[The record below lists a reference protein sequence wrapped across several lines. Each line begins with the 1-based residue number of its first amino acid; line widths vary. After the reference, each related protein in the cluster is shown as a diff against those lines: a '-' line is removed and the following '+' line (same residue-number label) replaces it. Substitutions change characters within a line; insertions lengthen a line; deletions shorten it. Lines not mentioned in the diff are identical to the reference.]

1 MYTILK
7 NITLSAE
14 EEWISRARA
23 KAAAEKSTLNELFR
37 RWLRQYVER
46 GRTENEIDMVMD
58 SMDYVYSGKKFT
70 RDELNER

>member
-1 MYTILK
+1 MYK

-14 EEWISRARA
+14 EEWIARARA
-23 KAAAEKSTLNELFR
+23 KATSEKSTLNELFR

-46 GRTENEIDMVMD
+46 GKTENEIDIVME

>member
-1 MYTILK
+1 MYK

-14 EEWISRARA
+14 EEWIARARA
-23 KAAAEKSTLNELFR
+23 KAASEKSTLNELFR
-37 RWLRQYVER
+37 RWIRQYVER
-46 GRTENEIDMVMD
+46 GKTENEIDMVME

>member
-1 MYTILK
+1 MYK

-14 EEWISRARA
+14 EEWIARARA
-23 KAAAEKSTLNELFR
+23 KATSEKSTLNELFR

-46 GRTENEIDMVMD
+46 GKTENEIDIVME
-58 SMDYVYSGKKFT
+58 SMDYAYSGKKFT

>member
-1 MYTILK
+1 MYK

-14 EEWISRARA
+14 EEWIARARA
-23 KAAAEKSTLNELFR
+23 KATAEKSTLNELFR
-37 RWLRQYVER
+37 RWIRQYVER
-46 GRTENEIDMVMD
+46 GKTENEIDMVMD

>member
-1 MYTILK
+1 MYK

-14 EEWISRARA
+14 EEWIARARV
-23 KAAAEKSTLNELFR
+23 KAASEKSTLNELFR

-46 GRTENEIDMVMD
+46 GKTENEIDIVME
-58 SMDYVYSGKKFT
+58 SIAYAYSGKKFT

>member
-1 MYTILK
+1 MYK

-14 EEWISRARA
+14 EEWIARARA
-23 KAAAEKSTLNELFR
+23 KAASEKSTLNELFR

-46 GRTENEIDMVMD
+46 GKTENEIDMVME
-58 SMDYVYSGKKFT
+58 SIAYAYSGKKFT

>member
-1 MYTILK
+1 MYK

-14 EEWISRARA
+14 EEWIARARA

-46 GRTENEIDMVMD
+46 GKTENEIDMVMD
-58 SMDYVYSGKKFT
+58 SMNYVYSGKKFT

>member
-1 MYTILK
+1 MYK

-14 EEWISRARA
+14 EEWIARARA
-23 KAAAEKSTLNELFR
+23 KATAEKSTLNELFR
-37 RWLRQYVER
+37 RWIRQYVER
-46 GRTENEIDMVMD
+46 GKTENENDMVMD

>member
-1 MYTILK
+1 MYK

-14 EEWISRARA
+14 EEWIARARA
-23 KAAAEKSTLNELFR
+23 KAVSEKSTLNELFR

-46 GRTENEIDMVMD
+46 GKTENEIDRVME
-58 SMDYVYSGKKFT
+58 SMDYACCGKKFT